1 MLERFSRWKAASI
14 HFGISVVI
22 ATALFAAMLLVWY
35 PHPYFHAAGGQKLL
49 LLLIGVDVVIGPL
62 LTLIV
67 FDPRKKNLKMDLA
80 VIVALQLAALVY
92 GASIMF
98 NARPVFVAFAGDRF
112 ELVEA
117 NAISAADLE
126 LAKPAFRALPLT
138 GPRVVGT
145 RLPANPQDRE
155 RLAMAAMVG
164 ASIGIFPQHYV
175 PYATVARDAVA
186 RGQPIAKLRTR
197 NGEQAADI
205 DAWVAASGKPEAELR
220 YLPLAARHGDMT
232 VIVAAASGD
241 VLGVLPIDPW

>member
-1 MLERFSRWKAASI
+1 MLERLNRWKAASI

-92 GASIMF
+92 GATIMF

-117 NAISAADLE
+117 NAIAAADLE
-126 LAKPAFRALPLT
+126 
-138 GPRVVGT
+138 
-145 RLPANPQDRE
+145 
-155 RLAMAAMVG
+155 
-164 ASIGIFPQHYV
+164 
-175 PYATVARDAVA
+175 
-186 RGQPIAKLRTR
+186 
-197 NGEQAADI
+197 
-205 DAWVAASGKPEAELR
+205 
-220 YLPLAARHGDMT
+220 
-232 VIVAAASGD
+232 
-241 VLGVLPIDPW
+241 